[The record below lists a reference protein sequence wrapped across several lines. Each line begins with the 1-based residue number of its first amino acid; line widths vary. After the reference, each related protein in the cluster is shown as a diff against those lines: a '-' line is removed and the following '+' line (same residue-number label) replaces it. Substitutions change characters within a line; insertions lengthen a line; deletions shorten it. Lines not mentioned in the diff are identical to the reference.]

1 MKKLLIIMLGVFL
14 LTGCGSTDKGEEL
27 TCYIDNKEAVFTLK
41 DGVLTSFTLDGK
53 KQSASTVDEI
63 NGTYFTSSTNNEEG
77 KEALINY
84 IISVEGSCDF

>member
-1 MKKLLIIMLGVFL
+1 MLGVFL
-14 LTGCGSTDKGEEL
+14 LTGCGNKGEEL
-27 TCYIDNKEAVFTLK
+27 TCYIDNKEAVFTMK

-53 KQSASTVDEI
+53 DQGASKVDEI

>member
-1 MKKLLIIMLGVFL
+1 MKKILIFMLGVFL
-14 LTGCGSTDKGEEL
+14 LTGCGNKGEEL
-27 TCYIDNKEAVFTLK
+27 TCYIDNKEAVFTMK

-53 KQSASTVDEI
+53 DQGASKVDEI